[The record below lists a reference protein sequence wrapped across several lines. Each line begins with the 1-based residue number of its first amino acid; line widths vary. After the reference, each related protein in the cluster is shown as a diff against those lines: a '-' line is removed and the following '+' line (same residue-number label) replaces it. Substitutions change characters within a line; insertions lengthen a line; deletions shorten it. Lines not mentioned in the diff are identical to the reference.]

1 MKTIIF
7 DYDGTLVDSFALAM
21 KIFNR
26 HIVKKYKLDKVEP
39 SDIESLKNLS
49 SLEIIRTLN
58 IPLTK
63 MLSVVNDYHRYFHK
77 HAKFVK
83 LHEDIKPMLEALKDS
98 GHQVGII
105 TTNHRD
111 VVINN
116 LQKNNIDLFDWVNG
130 SKNIFGKGGKIKK
143 VMKKRKLSKEDI
155 LYVGDETR
163 DIDAAKHAHIASV
176 AVTWGYNS
184 RLALARHNPDYLITS
199 PKELQS
205 IVEQL

>member
-1 MKTIIF
+1 VKTIIF

-26 HIVKKYKLDKVEP
+26 HIVKKYKLAKVDQG
-39 SDIESLKNLS
+39 DIESLKNLS
-49 SLEIIRTLN
+49 SLEVIRTLN

-63 MLSVVNDYHRYFHK
+63 ILLVVNDYHRYFHK

-83 LHEDIKPMLEALKDS
+83 LHDGIVPMLKTLKDN
-98 GHQVGII
+98 GHQLGII

-116 LQKNNIDLFDWVNG
+116 LQKNNIDFFDWIYG
-130 SKNIFGKGGKIKK
+130 SKNIFGKGAKIKK
-143 VMKKRKLSKEDI
+143 VIKKRKLNNEDI
-155 LYVGDETR
+155 LYIGDETR
-163 DIDAAKHAHIASV
+163 DIDAAKHAHIKSV

-184 RLALARHNPDYLITS
+184 RLALARHNPNHLITT
-199 PKELQS
+199 PQELHAV
-205 IVEQL
+205 VENL